1 MLKPAPK
8 LTPELLNIDWT
19 DTTKHI
25 RNLIRGLS
33 PYPAAYTMIQKDGQA
48 PVQLK
53 IFRADAV
60 EGNATPGTIDSDGK
74 TYLTIAAA
82 DGLLSIKELQ
92 LSGKKKMNIEEFL
105 RGFREPQSWIAL
117 NGSSKSEIARLKEK

>member
-1 MLKPAPK
+1 ML
-8 LTPELLNIDWT
+8 
-19 DTTKHI
+19 
-25 RNLIRGLS
+25 
-33 PYPAAYTMIQKDGQA
+33 QKGDQA

-53 IFRADAV
+53 IFRADIL
-60 EGNATPGTIDSDGK
+60 EGKAEPGTIGSDGK

-105 RGFREPQSWIAL
+105 RGFREPQTWLAL
-117 NGSSKSEIARLKEK
+117 NGTSKSEIARLKEK